1 MTTAPR
7 AIGPSA
13 GEPPAEPSPAE
24 PSTIEP
30 STTTARTLVTALV
43 AHGVRDVVLAP
54 GSRSAPLAYALLAAE
69 RVGWIRLHVRIDER
83 VAGFVALGL
92 ARAAALQA
100 PDGAPS
106 RGGTAG
112 ADGEPSATGTAGT
125 GGEPSATGTT
135 GTAGTDGAPDRSG
148 RPRPVA
154 VVTTSGTAV
163 ANLHPAVLE
172 AAHSGLPL
180 VVVSADRP
188 HEMRGTGANQT
199 TDQVGIFASA
209 TRFAVDIPA
218 GAADAGLEQLVTRA
232 VAAALGVRTNDPGP
246 VHLDV
251 GFRDPLVPATE
262 WEPGEVP
269 PRRAAIAEAGGPA
282 PLALELGP
290 RTVVVAGDGAGR
302 AAREVA
308 EAGGWPLL
316 AEPTSGA
323 RAGANAIGAY
333 RLLLQEPT
341 LTREIERVVVFGHP
355 TLSRPVSTLL
365 ARADARIVVVAPRGP
380 WTDVAGVAVHVAGAV
395 TVVAGQDPDSGWLE
409 RWRNAG
415 AVAQG
420 VIDEIVADLGRPL
433 DGLLLARHVAQ
444 ATGRTGDHAGILVVG
459 SSNTVRD
466 LDLVAPAWDVDG
478 VPVAVANRGL
488 AGIDGTIGTA
498 TGLALGTG
506 EAVRAVMGDLT
517 FLHDAGA
524 LLRGELEDEVDLQV
538 VVLNDHG
545 GGIFATLE
553 HGAPERA
560 GQFER
565 IFGTPQSASIAQ
577 LAAGYGC
584 RYTLAEDRGALRSVL
599 AEPVRGRSVVEVPV
613 DRSGLRDE
621 RAHVAARVRAALTA
635 AMASGSPAATTAAA
649 RPLPGSS

>member
-1 MTTAPR
+1 MTTA
-7 AIGPSA
+7 AASS
-13 GEPPAEPSPAE
+13 E
-24 PSTIEP
+24 
-30 STTTARTLVTALV
+30 TTARTLVTALV

-54 GSRSAPLAYALLAAE
+54 GSRSAPLAYALLSAE
-69 RVGWIRLHVRIDER
+69 RAGWIRLHVRVDER

-92 ARAAALQA
+92 ARAAALEN
-100 PDGAPS
+100 DGAQ
-106 RGGTAG
+106 
-112 ADGEPSATGTAGT
+112 
-125 GGEPSATGTT
+125 
-135 GTAGTDGAPDRSG
+135 
-148 RPRPVA
+148 PRPVA

-180 VVVSADRP
+180 MVLSADRP

-209 TRFAVDIPA
+209 VRFAADVPA
-218 GAADAGLEQLVTRA
+218 GAGGAGLEQVVTRA
-232 VAAALGVRTNDPGP
+232 VVAATGARSGDPGP

-251 GFRDPLVPATE
+251 GFRDPLAPAGP
-262 WEPGEVP
+262 WHPGEPPVRRTAVEAAGSPVP
-269 PRRAAIAEAGGPA
+269 YTLTA
-282 PLALELGP
+282 GP
-290 RTVVVAGDGAGR
+290 RTVVVAGDGAGP

-323 RAGANAIGAY
+323 RVGANVIGAY
-333 RLLLQEPT
+333 RLLLQEPA
-341 LTREIERVVVFGHP
+341 LTDAVERVVVLGHP
-355 TLSRPVSTLL
+355 TLSRPVSRLL
-365 ARADARIVVVAPRGP
+365 ARSDVEIVVVAPRGA
-380 WTDVAGVAVHVAGAV
+380 WTDVAGAAAHVVGAVAVAPGGDGA
-395 TVVAGQDPDSGWLE
+395 DWLE
-409 RWRNAG
+409 RWQRAG
-415 AVAQG
+415 AAAQG
-420 VIDEIVADLGRPL
+420 ALDEIVADARRPL

-444 ATGRTGDHAGILVVG
+444 AAGRAGEGTILVVG

-466 LDLVAPAWDVDG
+466 LDLVAPAWDAAA
-478 VPVAVANRGL
+478 VPVAIANRGL
-488 AGIDGTIGTA
+488 AGIDGTIATA

-506 EAVRAVMGDLT
+506 EPVRAVMGDLT

-538 VVLNDHG
+538 VVLNDRG

-560 GQFER
+560 GDFER
-565 IFGTPQSASIAQ
+565 VFGTPQSVSIAQ

-584 RYTLAEDRGALRSVL
+584 RYTLVEDRGDLRTLL

-613 DRSGLRDE
+613 GRSGLRAE
-621 RAHVAARVRAALTA
+621 RVRVAERVRGA
-635 AMASGSPAATTAAA
+635 AMRALAEADGRGPRA
-649 RPLPGSS
+649 